1 MHHVIKVKPVVMTI
15 IHIAEEEEELFG
27 HKHGERRRGKKKNM
41 LLAYMQCRTVV
52 HVILILK

>member
-15 IHIAEEEEELFG
+15 IHIAEEEEGYLG
-27 HKHGERRRGKKKNM
+27 TIQERKNCQDENM
-41 LLAYMQCRTVV
+41 LLAYMQCRAVV